1 MLKSLPYVTL
11 LASTLTLFSST
22 SFAQATDQ
30 TSKVMVP
37 AFNANY
43 TILRSSKS
51 VGKATRKL
59 SYLDNGMAKYSYHT
73 DIEWL
78 IFSDTRDETSTVK
91 LNGNK
96 VTPTNYV
103 FKREGTG
110 RDKYYEWSYDT
121 ANGTATDEKKNKTKT
136 IDFPDNIQDSLSY
149 HLQHRLNLISK
160 PEQKQFVYPV
170 IKSSGSLKNYVYQY
184 DGEEEI
190 MLPYGLVKTVKFKR
204 EVVEKK
210 RITYAW
216 FAPELD
222 YLLVKLYQI
231 KGDVE
236 QFEAQ
241 LESVD
246 IIGTKESASK

>member
-241 LESVD
+241 LSSVTLKD
-246 IIGTKESASK
+246 STGE